1 MSAIDCIEILSP
13 GLQTTVQDLGRFG
26 FGRFGV
32 AASGA
37 MDSFALR
44 VANLLVANSQDQAC
58 LETTLLGLRFR
69 ALTDV
74 LIAVT
79 GADLQPVIGQ
89 KPIPMWHSLKMS
101 KGEIFSCQGPL
112 GGCRAYI
119 AFGGKIQIPAVMGS
133 RSTNLPSAFGG
144 YQGRTLQSGD
154 ILAAD
159 LPADKLK
166 ALGRSIDPRWVPIY
180 SNTWSLRVMWGPQ
193 DDDFTE
199 TGRGTFLDSSY
210 QVSPDS
216 DRTGIRLQGPKIQRK
231 RDVAESII
239 SEGVISGAIQ
249 IPGDGKPI
257 IILGETVSGGYRKI
271 ATVIAAD
278 LPLLGQIKPGDEIH
292 FRVVTSDEA
301 LQALV
306 EVEEKLRRIED
317 SFSNT

>member
-26 FGRFGV
+26 FGRIGV

-37 MDSFALR
+37 MDSFAFR
-44 VANLLVANSQDQAC
+44 VANLLVANSPDQAC

-69 ALTDV
+69 VLTDI

-79 GADLQPVIGQ
+79 GADLQPLIG
-89 KPIPMWHSLKMS
+89 KEPFTMWRSLKMN

-112 GGCRAYI
+112 SGCRAYI
-119 AFGGKIQIPAVMGS
+119 AFAGGIQIPAVMGS
-133 RSTNLPSAFGG
+133 RSTNLTSAFGG
-144 YQGRTLQSGD
+144 YQGRVLQAGD

-159 LPADKLK
+159 LHTDKLK
-166 ALGRSIDPRWVPIY
+166 ALERSIDPRWIPIY
-180 SNTWSLRVMWGPQ
+180 SNNWSLRVMWGPQ

-199 TGRGTFLDSSY
+199 KGRGTLLDSAY
-210 QVSPDS
+210 QASSDS
-216 DRTGIRLQGPKIQRK
+216 DRTGIRLQGPRIQRK
-231 RDVAESII
+231 SDVAESII
-239 SEGVISGAIQ
+239 SEGVIPGAIQ
-249 IPGDGKPI
+249 VPGDGKPI

-292 FRVVTSDEA
+292 FKVVTLDEA
-301 LQALV
+301 QQALL

-317 SFSNT
+317 SFPDN